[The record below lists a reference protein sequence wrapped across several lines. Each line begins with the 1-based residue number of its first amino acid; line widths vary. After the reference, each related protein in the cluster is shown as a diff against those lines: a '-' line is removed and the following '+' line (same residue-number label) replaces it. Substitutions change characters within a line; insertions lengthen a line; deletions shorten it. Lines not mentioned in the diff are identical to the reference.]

1 VSPAA
6 LVAAQVAL
14 YGAFPL
20 TFGFFRRPVRL
31 VLFYVYI
38 AVVLLVGGVFGSI
51 YAVPVTPDVTLSAG
65 SVLYGALIL
74 TVFMLVVGGTDA
86 RVVRNVVKIII
97 AVNLFK
103 VGLFALTAEALG
115 NPDVLNRFGT
125 SPAVFSVSITVVIVG
140 GLLIVTELTLLV
152 LVFRAI
158 QARVTQPA
166 ALGAL
171 YVAVFLGILLLDG
184 LLFPI
189 AINPSAPDLGSVI
202 VTSLKA
208 KLLLGTAYTGP
219 LLLCLL
225 AFRSRLEVD
234 DPEPLRFNELFV
246 SPRRDLVQEVERQHQ
261 ELASG
266 EERYRQLVESTADA
280 VVGLDLD
287 GRILSW
293 NRAACRLYG
302 MTEAQAIGCHL
313 TALLPTRDPAE
324 VDSLLAVAG
333 AGEIVSDLES
343 LYPLADGA
351 QVHVSLTVSPVLDAG
366 RVVAISVL
374 GRDTSERH
382 QMQQALEHQALHDT
396 LTGLPN
402 RTLLVD
408 RLEQALATDARDAS
422 RTAVMFLDLDQFKL
436 VNDAS
441 GHEAGDHLL
450 VQVAARIRD
459 AVRPG
464 DTVAR
469 LGGDEFVVLCP
480 GAGPDEAAAVAERV
494 LHGFSDAFTVDGN
507 RLYTTASLGI
517 AVAPPGD
524 AQTLLREAD
533 MAMYAAKAHGRGR
546 VQVFDES
553 MSTAVQGR
561 LALAGDLRE
570 ALESG
575 SLELHYQ
582 PVVDLGTGRTTGVE
596 ALARWNHPERG
607 WVGPD
612 EFIPLAESSGI
623 IGTLT
628 SWALRQAC
636 LDGARAFAGGL
647 LPDDG
652 YVAVNLSGHDV
663 ASPGL
668 ARLVR
673 EAVMAAGSGF
683 SYDRLVLEV
692 TESVVMVD
700 VERSS
705 AVLHGL
711 RELGVR
717 IAIDDFGTGFASL
730 AYLRR
735 FPASQ
740 LKIDREFTA
749 GIVGS
754 ETDLALA
761 HSVVQ
766 LAAALHMTTVA
777 EGVETVAQR
786 DLLIGMGCDAAQ
798 GYLWSRARPLDD
810 LLAGATATGPEP
822 GPQGALLPG

>member
-1 VSPAA
+1 MSPVA

-20 TFGFFRRPVRL
+20 AFGFFRRPVRL

-51 YAVPVTPDVTLSAG
+51 YAVPVTPGITLSAG
-65 SVLYGALIL
+65 SVLYGALML
-74 TVFMLVVGGTDA
+74 SVFMLVVGGTDA
-86 RVVRNVVKIII
+86 RVVRNVVKIIV
-97 AVNLFK
+97 AVNIFK
-103 VGLFALTAEALG
+103 LGLFALTAEALRS
-115 NPDVLNRFGT
+115 PEVINRFDT
-125 SPAVFSVSITVVIVG
+125 SPSLFTVSITVVLVG
-140 GLLIVTELTLLV
+140 GVLIVTELTLLV

-158 QARVTQPA
+158 QARVTRPA
-166 ALGAL
+166 PLAVL
-171 YVAVFLGILLLDG
+171 YLAVFLAVLCLDG
-184 LLFPI
+184 LLFPV
-189 AINPSAPDLGSVI
+189 AINPSAPGLGAIVATSVR
-202 VTSLKA
+202 A
-208 KLLLGTAYTGP
+208 KLLLGVAYSGP
-219 LLLCLL
+219 LLLCLF
-225 AFRSRLEVD
+225 AFRSRLAGD
-234 DPEPLRFNELFV
+234 RPEPLRFNELFV
-246 SPRRDLVQEVERQHQ
+246 SPRRDLVTEVERQHQ

-280 VVGLDLD
+280 VVGLGLD
-287 GRILSW
+287 GVITSW

-302 MTEAQAIGCHL
+302 MTEAEARGRHL
-313 TALLPTRDPAE
+313 TALLPARDPAE

-333 AGEIVSDLES
+333 AGELVSDLES
-343 LYPLADGA
+343 LFPLADGRE
-351 QVHVSLTVSPVLDAG
+351 VHVSLTVSPVLDAG

-382 QMQQALEHQALHDT
+382 RMEQALEHQALHDS

-408 RLEQALATDARDAS
+408 RLEQALVMDDRDGE

-450 VQVAARIRD
+450 VQVAERIRGV
-459 AVRPG
+459 VRPG

-480 GAGPDEAAAVAERV
+480 GAGPDEAAVVAERV
-494 LHGFSDAFTVDGN
+494 LHSLVGPFTLDGS
-507 RLYTTASLGI
+507 RLYTTASLGVAI
-517 AVAPPGD
+517 APPGD

-533 MAMYAAKAHGRGR
+533 MAMYAAKARGRGR

-575 SLELHYQ
+575 ALELHYQ
-582 PVVDLGTGRTTGVE
+582 PVVDLRTGRTIALE
-596 ALARWNHPERG
+596 ALSRWNHPTRG
-607 WVGPD
+607 WLAPD
-612 EFIPLAESSGI
+612 EFIPLAEASGM

-628 SWALRQAC
+628 SWALRLAC
-636 LDGARAFAGGL
+636 VDGARAFAGGL
-647 LPDDG
+647 LPADG

-663 ASPGL
+663 ADPGL
-668 ARLVR
+668 DRLVH
-673 EAVMAAGSGF
+673 EAVEAAGDGF
-683 SYDRLVLEV
+683 SFDRLVLEV

-705 AVLHGL
+705 AVLRDL
-711 RELGVR
+711 RDLGVT

-735 FPASQ
+735 FPAGQ
-740 LKIDREFTA
+740 LKIDREFTQGLA
-749 GIVGS
+749 GNA
-754 ETDLALA
+754 TDLALA

-766 LAAALHMTTVA
+766 LATALGLTTVA
-777 EGVETVAQR
+777 EGVETAAQR
-786 DLLIGMGCDAAQ
+786 DLLLGMGCEAAQ
-798 GYLWSRARPLDD
+798 GHLWSTARPMDE
-810 LLAGATATGPEP
+810 LLAGVEDPEAGPLE
-822 GPQGALLPG
+822 ALLPG